1 MVKIT
6 TELEMFEELVFLM
19 SEKVRRM
26 HTWTTEILK
35 TGDKEKALSIIELD
49 EYVNHDEEL
58 INRRAL
64 EVLALLAPLASDL
77 RKVIVGIKI
86 ATDLERIG
94 DYAKS
99 IARYVIKN
107 EPINEAYL
115 PYVETINSSFLKF
128 YDATM
133 EVYRVKDVKKAL
145 ELSKLD
151 EEIDSTITKLYNH
164 LEKDN
169 QDHEDRTN
177 VVAFVSML
185 RNFERAGDH
194 TKNIL
199 EHLIYEVTNQRY
211 DFG

>member
-26 HTWTTEILK
+26 HTWTTDILR

-107 EPINEAYL
+107 KPINEAYL

-145 ELSKLD
+145 ELAKLD
-151 EEIDSTITKLYNH
+151 EEIDSTIAKLYNH

>member
-26 HTWTTEILK
+26 HTWTTDILK

-128 YDATM
+128 YYATM

-145 ELSKLD
+145 ELAKLD
-151 EEIDSTITKLYNH
+151 EEIDSTIAKLYNH

>member
-26 HTWTTEILK
+26 HTWTTDILR

-107 EPINEAYL
+107 ETINEAYL

-145 ELSKLD
+145 ELAKLD
-151 EEIDSTITKLYNH
+151 EEIDSTIAKLYNH

>member
-26 HTWTTEILK
+26 HAWTTEILK

-145 ELSKLD
+145 ELAKLD
-151 EEIDSTITKLYNH
+151 EEIDSTIAKLYNH

>member
-26 HTWTTEILK
+26 HAWTTEILK

-107 EPINEAYL
+107 ETINEAYL
-115 PYVETINSSFLKF
+115 PYVETINSSFLNF

-133 EVYRVKDVKKAL
+133 EVYRVKDVKRAL
-145 ELSKLD
+145 ELAKLD
-151 EEIDSTITKLYNH
+151 EEIDSTIAKLYNH

-177 VVAFVSML
+177 VVAFVSLL

>member
-6 TELEMFEELVFLM
+6 TELEMFEELVFLR

-26 HTWTTEILK
+26 HTWTTDILK

-145 ELSKLD
+145 ELAKLD
-151 EEIDSTITKLYNH
+151 EEIDSTIAKLYNH

>member
-26 HTWTTEILK
+26 HAWTTEILK

-133 EVYRVKDVKKAL
+133 EVYRVKDVKRAL
-145 ELSKLD
+145 ELAKLD
-151 EEIDSTITKLYNH
+151 EEIDSTIAKLYNH

>member
-26 HTWTTEILK
+26 HTWTTDILR

-58 INRRAL
+58 INRRAF

-145 ELSKLD
+145 ELAKLD
-151 EEIDSTITKLYNH
+151 EEIDSTIAKLYNH

>member
-6 TELEMFEELVFLM
+6 TELEMFEELIFLM
-19 SEKVRRM
+19 SEKVRKM
-26 HTWTTEILK
+26 HVWSMEVIK
-35 TGDKEKALSIIELD
+35 TGNKEKALSIIELD
-49 EYVNHDEEL
+49 EYVNNDEEM

-77 RKVIVGIKI
+77 RKVVVGIKI

-99 IARYVIKN
+99 VGRYVIKN
-107 EPINEAYL
+107 DKIDEEYL
-115 PYVETINSSFLKF
+115 PYVETINSSFIRF

-133 EVYRVKDVKKAL
+133 EAYKQKDVKLAL

-151 EEIDSTITKLYNH
+151 EEIDDTISKLYKHIEKNN
-164 LEKDN
+164 LEHKELAN
-169 QDHEDRTN
+169 I
-177 VVAFVSML
+177 VPFVSML

>member
-1 MVKIT
+1 MVKIK
-6 TELEMFEELVFLM
+6 TELEMFEDLVFLM

-26 HTWTTEILK
+26 HTWTTDILK

-145 ELSKLD
+145 ELAKLD
-151 EEIDSTITKLYNH
+151 EEIDSTIAKLYNH

>member
-26 HTWTTEILK
+26 HTWTTDILR

-64 EVLALLAPLASDL
+64 EVLALLSPLASDL

-145 ELSKLD
+145 ELAKLD
-151 EEIDSTITKLYNH
+151 EEIDSTIAKLYNH

>member
-26 HTWTTEILK
+26 HTWTTDILK

-64 EVLALLAPLASDL
+64 EVLALLSPLASDL

-145 ELSKLD
+145 ELAKLD
-151 EEIDSTITKLYNH
+151 EEIDSTIAKLYNH

>member
-26 HTWTTEILK
+26 HAWTTEILK

-133 EVYRVKDVKKAL
+133 EVYRVKDVKRAL
-145 ELSKLD
+145 DLAKLD
-151 EEIDSTITKLYNH
+151 EEIDSTIAKLYNH

>member
-26 HTWTTEILK
+26 HTWTTDILK

-86 ATDLERIG
+86 ATDLVRIG

-145 ELSKLD
+145 ELAKLD
-151 EEIDSTITKLYNH
+151 EEIDSTIAKLYNH